1 MNDRKK
7 VLILGAGQV
16 AKPMV
21 DYFLDK
27 CRYDVIMASRTVE
40 KAIKIISGRTNGKAV
55 SWTVDQ
61 MAELEAMIQGVDIV
75 MILIPRYYQVEVMK
89 LCIKHKKSC
98 VTTDYLTPEMRALA
112 GDAQKAGIHIFAE
125 IGDGLGLDHICN
137 MKIIDEIK
145 AEGCKVTDIL
155 TLASGIPAC
164 DVAIKNPFTYKFNWN
179 PVGFFMTIQ
188 TNSVLIE
195 NGKEKEVPG
204 TKVFDDHFLLE
215 IPEFGCTYEVYPK
228 GQVQNYIEP
237 YGIELEGLNWYRGLL
252 RYPGYSN
259 TMKGLMDLGLGDWKT
274 QMDFEGLTYGGF
286 MKKILNREEA
296 VSAEDALAEY
306 LGVNKIDDFVK
317 KMKWL
322 GILDDTKPIPI
333 KKGTK
338 LDILSPLMLE
348 RLSYLPEEKDLT
360 LIYSEVVGVKPDGEK
375 IKKKGWNATEGIPGG
390 DSAMARCVSLPTSI
404 CARLILE
411 GKLPGTGVQ
420 IPVDPIVYT
429 TVLKELDE
437 DFGIKFFFTSESL

>member
-7 VLILGAGQV
+7 VLILGAGQM

-27 CRYDVIMASRTVE
+27 CGYDVIVASRTVE
-40 KAIKIISGRTNGKAV
+40 KAIQIINGRTNGKAV

-61 MAELEAMIQGVDIV
+61 MADLETMTQEVDIV

-89 LCIKHKKSC
+89 LCIKHKKPC
-98 VTTDYLTPEMRALA
+98 VTTDYLTPEMRAFDE
-112 GDAQKAGIHIFAE
+112 DAKKAGIIIFAE

-137 MKIIDEIK
+137 MKLIDEAR
-145 AEGCKVTDIL
+145 AEGYQVSDII

-164 DVAIKNPFTYKFNWN
+164 DVAITNPFTYKFNWN
-179 PVGFFMTIQ
+179 PIGFFMTIQ
-188 TNSVLIE
+188 TDSVLIE
-195 NGKEKEVPG
+195 NGKEKKYPG
-204 TKVFDDHFLLE
+204 SEVFDEHHLLE

-228 GQVQNYIEP
+228 GQVQHYIEP
-237 YGIELEGLNWYRGLL
+237 YGLELEGLNWYRGLL

-274 QMDFEGLTYGGF
+274 KMSFEGLTYGGF

-296 VSAEDALAEY
+296 ASAEDALAEH

-317 KMKWL
+317 RLKWL
-322 GILDDTKPIPI
+322 GILDDTEPIPI
-333 KKGTK
+333 KEGTK
-338 LDILSPLMLE
+338 LDILSRLMLE
-348 RLSYLPEEKDLT
+348 RLSYQPGEKDLT

-375 IKKKGWNATEGIPGG
+375 VKKKGWNATEGIPNG

-404 CARLILE
+404 CGRLILE
-411 GKLPGTGVQ
+411 GKLPGAGIQ
-420 IPVDPIVYT
+420 IPVDSTAYNP
-429 TVLKELDE
+429 VLKELDE
-437 DFGIKFFFTSESL
+437 DFEITFSFSSEVL